1 MELKEEQFAVLKEQ
15 FKTLKDRSPFYAKKF
30 EGIDLGDVQTQADFE
45 ALPFSEKADLRDAYP
60 LGLAAVPES
69 EIVRIH
75 SSSGTT
81 GTPVIIP
88 YTQQD
93 VIDWAVQFARC
104 YEMAGITKD
113 DRIQITPGYGL
124 WTAGISFQLGAERLG
139 AMAVPM
145 GPGNTDKQ
153 IRFMKDMQ
161 STVLCATSS
170 YALLLAE
177 EIAKRGVRDELNL
190 KRAVIGSERWGHKM
204 RQRIAN
210 ELGVKIYDIYGLTEV
225 YGPGIGVSCDYECGM
240 HVWDDYCYFEIVDPK
255 TGKVLPDGEIGELVI
270 TTLRKEGAPLVRYRT
285 HDLSRIIPGECECG
299 SPFPR
304 IDTLIGRTDDMVKV
318 KGVNIFPAQIEE
330 IIKFTDGASSEYQ
343 VMIDHLEGKDI
354 MTVFFETDAG
364 VEDREQIERNM
375 ESIFK
380 GKLGMTPNAKAVAIG
395 ELPRS
400 EKKTQRIFDNR
411 Y

>member
-30 EGIDLGDVQTQADFE
+30 EGIDLSDVQTQADFE

-93 VIDWAVQFARC
+93 VLDWAVQFARC

-240 HVWDDYCYFEIVDPK
+240 HVWDDYCYFEIVNPK

-354 MTVFFETDAG
+354 MTVFFETDAS

-395 ELPRS
+395 ELSRS